1 VMREQNPDGW
11 CSIIATRWGERLTPH
26 CGDVELNE
34 FIPPPPSRK
43 VQERQTTAAVIGL
56 LAELWPSTFS
66 VYCANPAYLRALA
79 RRGALDGQP
88 AAFVSG
94 EDAAAR
100 AILQQARAKGGGP

>member
-1 VMREQNPDGW
+1 LVFNYSDTLGRAFDPPLRG
-11 CSIIATRWGERLTPH
+11 G
-26 CGDVELNE
+26 VELNE